1 MKKPLRVILMVTPLL
16 IGALLLGACSGPVT
30 GDGANAGLGEM
41 VSVGSGSY
49 TNLSPGELKAML
61 DEKDVTFINV
71 HIPFQ
76 GDIPGTDLSVPFD
89 EIEDNLDRLPED
101 KEARIVLYCRSGSMS
116 RTASRTLVELG
127 YTNVWNLEGGFNAW
141 QEAGY
146 PMAGEE

>member
-1 MKKPLRVILMVTPLL
+1 MKRMLIFSIL
-16 IGALLLGACSGPVT
+16 IGALLLGACSSPVT
-30 GDGANAGLGEM
+30 GDGADAGPGEV

-49 TNLSPGELKAML
+49 TNLSPGELNTML
-61 DEKDVTFINV
+61 DEKDFTFINV

-76 GDIPGTDLSVPFD
+76 GDIPDTDLSIPFD

-101 KEARIVLYCRSGSMS
+101 KDARIVLYCRSGSMS

-146 PMAGEE
+146 PMAGAE